1 MNLAELSTASD
12 LNIISKVIELISKL
26 LTLIEKVAK

>member
-1 MNLAELSTASD
+1 MHLAELSTASD